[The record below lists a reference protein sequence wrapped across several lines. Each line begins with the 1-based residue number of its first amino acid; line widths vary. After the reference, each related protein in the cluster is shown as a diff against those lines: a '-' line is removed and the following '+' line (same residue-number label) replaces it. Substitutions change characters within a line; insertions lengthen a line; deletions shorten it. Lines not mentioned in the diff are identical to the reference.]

1 MFPDVCHQLEC
12 GRLRLLVLG
21 QILIDCICCVPR
33 HCKDGDALHATCI
46 VLFSIE
52 GETELLDG
60 HNQLRGDVDVGLVR
74 AEWDV
79 TITKAKR

>member
-1 MFPDVCHQLEC
+1 
-12 GRLRLLVLG
+12 
-21 QILIDCICCVPR
+21 VPR

-46 VLFSIE
+46 VLVSIE